1 MQKYYGYGIRNSF
14 GLAIDPISGL
24 LWDTE
29 NGDDSYDEMNIVHP
43 GFNSGWNKIMGPIA
57 RSDIEQADLEEELM
71 IFDGSKYA
79 DPVFSWEESVGV
91 TDLEFLNSTVLGPK
105 YAYNL
110 FVGDINNGDLY
121 YFELNDNRTGI
132 KLDAN
137 ELEDLADQVADDDQ
151 EISEIVFASGFEE
164 GITDIETGPD
174 GFLYILTFSGSIYRI
189 LPATEGDQQG

>member
-1 MQKYYGYGIRNSF
+1 
-14 GLAIDPISGL
+14 
-24 LWDTE
+24 
-29 NGDDSYDEMNIVHP
+29 
-43 GFNSGWNKIMGPIA
+43 MGPIT
-57 RSDIEQADLEEELM
+57 RSGIEQADLEEELV

-121 YFELNDNRTGI
+121 YFELNHNRTGI